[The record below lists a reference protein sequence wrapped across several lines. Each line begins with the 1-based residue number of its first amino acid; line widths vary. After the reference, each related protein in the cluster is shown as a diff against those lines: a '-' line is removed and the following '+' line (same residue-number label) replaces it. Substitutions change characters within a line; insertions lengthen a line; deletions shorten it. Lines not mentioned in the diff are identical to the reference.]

1 MDESLVYVKKLKAQ
15 HYRFFGKREH
25 AAAKLCLWTKK
36 SIRNKGF
43 CYKQEFYG
51 VQSHRCLQM
60 SPNVYCQLRCVFCW
74 RTWEHEPT
82 NYTPEH
88 WDEPKEL
95 VEESIT
101 AQRKLLSGLGGVE
114 DADRKKLKEAQEP
127 NQIAISLDGEPT
139 MYPHLGDLIKEYQRR
154 KATTFLVT
162 NGLLPKRLESL
173 DPLPTQLYISLYG
186 PDKQTH
192 QKTNLPLIKDSWEKL
207 NKSLELFPSLDTRK
221 VIRLTMVKGVNM
233 IKPEEYAKL
242 ISLSEAQY
250 LEIKGFMF
258 VGGSR
263 QRLTIENMPRHDEIR
278 AFAEKVGAGCGYK
291 IANEQPISRV
301 VLLVRPDLEGKNTLI
316 NK

>member
-1 MDESLVYVKKLKAQ
+1 MDESLLYVKKLKAQ
-15 HYRFFGKREH
+15 HYRFFGKKEH

-82 NYTPEH
+82 NYLPSA

-95 VEESIT
+95 VEQSII
-101 AQRKLLSGLGGVE
+101 AQRKLLSGLGGT
-114 DADRKKLKEAQEP
+114 ADTDRRKLKEAQEP

-139 MYPHLGDLIKEYQRR
+139 MYPYLGELIKDYHKR
-154 KATTFLVT
+154 KATTFLVS
-162 NGLLPKRLESL
+162 NGLLPERLEAL
-173 DPLPTQLYISLYG
+173 DILPTQLYISLYG

-192 QKTNLPLIKDSWEKL
+192 QKTNLPLTKDSWEKL
-207 NKSLELFPSLDTRK
+207 NQSLELLPSLDTRK
-221 VIRLTMVKGVNM
+221 VIRLTMVKGINM
-233 IKPEEYAKL
+233 VKPEEYAEL
-242 ISLSEAQY
+242 IKIAKPDFIEA
-250 LEIKGFMF
+250 KGYMF

-263 QRLTIENMPRHDEIR
+263 QRLAIENMPTHEEIR
-278 AFAEKVGAGCGYK
+278 QFAADLNSRIDYKLVGEKK
-291 IANEQPISRV
+291 DSRV
-301 VLLVRPDLEGKNTLI
+301 VLLSNGEKDAKI
-316 NK
+316 